1 MLDNYTR
8 LLEEVA
14 MTEDKEVA
22 DAAVSKLIHHMQHS
36 GHLNMLP
43 EIARELR
50 KIAARRHS
58 LRARV
63 EVASEKESVVALRAA
78 AELGINAKHAEVNH
92 SLIRGWRARGAGK
105 LVDRSAKSA
114 LVSIYQKVTV

>member
-22 DAAVSKLIHHMQHS
+22 DAAVTKLIMHMQHS
-36 GHLNMLP
+36 GHINMLP
-43 EIARELR
+43 EIAHELR
-50 KIAARRHS
+50 QIAARRHS
-58 LRARV
+58 LRHRV
-63 EVASEKESVVALRAA
+63 EVASEKESVEALRAA
-78 AELGINAKHAEVNH
+78 AELGINAKRAEVNH
-92 SLIRGWRARGAGK
+92 SLIRGWRARGGGK